1 MRFLFGAAISV
12 VLGWALVARMPAR
25 GQETPP
31 EGPAVIQSGDRLPSM
46 ITVEHHGRLLVLNY
60 GSKPGSGAL
69 RASPAPRNEPP
80 GFVVYKGERP
90 IASGSF
96 EFG

>member
-1 MRFLFGAAISV
+1 MV
-12 VLGWALVARMPAR
+12 
-25 GQETPP
+25 
-31 EGPAVIQSGDRLPSM
+31 
-46 ITVEHHGRLLVLNY
+46 TVEHQGRLLVLNY
-60 GSKPGSGAL
+60 GSKPGTGAL
-69 RASPAPRNEPP
+69 MASPAPRNEPP